1 VAPWIGLLGT
11 CRIYGDAD
19 MEECIA
25 KQILELEPED
35 VTGYMLLSNMYAPAG
50 NNHLCEAVEWQK
62 ARGVK
67 EQPGYT

>member
-1 VAPWIGLLGT
+1 MLGT
-11 CRIYGDAD
+11 CRIYGDVE
-19 MEECIA
+19 MEECLA

-35 VTGYMLLSNMYAPAG
+35 VTGYKLLSNMYAPAG
-50 NNHLCEAVEWQK
+50 NNHLCEVVESQK